1 MTASLLSDVQI
12 LSSLIN
18 DFDLTFDGFFS
29 CVVFTSQSF
38 DFCFGFDLDAET
50 PLNIKFLSIFFI

>member
-1 MTASLLSDVQI
+1 MTASSLSDVQI

-29 CVVFTSQSF
+29 CAVFTSF
-38 DFCFGFDLDAET
+38 DFCFGFDLDADT